1 MAVENAW
8 TESANAPQPMVAQI
22 ARSVHVHTRGRLR
35 RKCAPETDSVTTAP
49 AYVIPSTRARIAHAQ
64 SAPAFAVGTGHA
76 ILRTGRAAVLV
87 HGSARSAL
95 HRNARHIRA
104 GNVEAKVCVSLQRM
118 PLDRMSQ
125 LVSAMLDSMGQ
136 TALSK
141 SAHKTAQGVEHAH
154 NQVENANAM
163 QDSMGRHVIRS
174 ALDSMPLQMKAEATI
189 ALVMAAVPT
198 TTAFVMSGGLA
209 GLTRLA
215 RSADARERT
224 TT

>member
-1 MAVENAW
+1 
-8 TESANAPQPMVAQI
+8 
-22 ARSVHVHTRGRLR
+22 
-35 RKCAPETDSVTTAP
+35 
-49 AYVIPSTRARIAHAQ
+49 
-64 SAPAFAVGTGHA
+64 
-76 ILRTGRAAVLV
+76 
-87 HGSARSAL
+87 
-95 HRNARHIRA
+95 
-104 GNVEAKVCVSLQRM
+104 
-118 PLDRMSQ
+118 
-125 LVSAMLDSMGQ
+125 MLDSMGQ

-215 RSADARERT
+215 RSADAREQT
-224 TT
+224 II